1 MVQSGVEDSLFEKK
15 RKKKKKPNEFYS
27 NFNLTC
33 WLSSVVNL
41 SWRRMKRNL
50 CNASL
55 RKKERGRQGFK
66 MFLLII
72 KYKVIGLGNCYLSSY
87 KEISYACFLF
97 HNLKH
102 FVT

>member
-1 MVQSGVEDSLFEKK
+1 MVQFGVEDSLFEKK
-15 RKKKKKPNEFYS
+15 RKKIIPNECYS

-33 WLSSVVNL
+33 WLSFVVNL

-55 RKKERGRQGFK
+55 KKKERGRQGFK

-72 KYKVIGLGNCYLSSY
+72 KYKSY
-87 KEISYACFLF
+87 R
-97 HNLKH
+97 
-102 FVT
+102 VG